1 MTEIDSYTA
10 GMGIGMLVLSII
22 AGWSTTR
29 YELDMTQQWR
39 ITKYASAVLA
49 LVLGFGFC
57 QLLAGKI
64 AIARGMAPD
73 GIIVVLAGA
82 LVGSFL
88 VMWIAQAVEYA
99 VRRAYRLEPMPYR
112 LVRFDLFRW

>member
-1 MTEIDSYTA
+1 MDIDPYTA
-10 GMGIGMLVLSII
+10 GMGGGMLLLAVI
-22 AGWSTTR
+22 AGWSTAR

-57 QLLAGKI
+57 QLLAGRL
-64 AIARGMAPD
+64 AVSRGMAPD
-73 GIIVVLAGA
+73 SIVVVLAGA
-82 LVGSFL
+82 IVGSFL
-88 VMWIAQAVEYA
+88 VMWIAQGVEYA
-99 VRRAYRLEPMPYR
+99 VRRAHGLEPLPYR